1 MKRKLP
7 SEEFLR
13 KDQLIRKTQFDTV
26 WYFELS
32 DIAAWLG
39 EDLDGVETVVLP
51 IVDEGETVLK
61 KCTSLTDIRRF
72 LRDKGVID

>member
-7 SEEFLR
+7 TEEFLR
-13 KDQLIRKTQFDTV
+13 KDQLVRKTQFDQV
-26 WYFELS
+26 WYFEVS

-39 EDLDGVETVVLP
+39 EDLEGVETVTLP
-51 IVDEGETVLK
+51 IIFEGVTELK

-72 LRDKGVID
+72 LRERGIIE